1 MERQR
6 QTFSIALMARVLRVS
21 RSAFYAWRRPRRT
34 NPRATQRQALDERV
48 KATFRAHMG
57 RYGAPKSATA
67 RRAVGLVKA
76 PRGGRWSYERA

>member
-6 QTFSIALMARVLRVS
+6 QTFSIALMARVLQVS

-57 RYGAPKSATA
+57 RYGAPKLTSELSEQGHPYDEKTMIWPGP
-67 RRAVGLVKA
+67 V
-76 PRGGRWSYERA
+76 